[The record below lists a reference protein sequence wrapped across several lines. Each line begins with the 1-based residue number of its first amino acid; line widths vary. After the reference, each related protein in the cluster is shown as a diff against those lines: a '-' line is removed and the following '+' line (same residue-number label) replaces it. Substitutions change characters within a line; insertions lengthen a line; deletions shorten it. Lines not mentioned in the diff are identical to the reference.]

1 MIFVDGV
8 MPSSITAHMGGNELV
23 VVVEKQL
30 LGTSLDGDPLS
41 GQSVGGGV
49 GVGVQP
55 YAAGARYPVVFDD
68 TCVIWMRGERDQ
80 FFFFVQIDGALRGLW
95 VFAHVGHIA

>member
-49 GVGVQP
+49 GVGFQP
-55 YAAGARYPVVFDD
+55 YAAGA
-68 TCVIWMRGERDQ
+68 
-80 FFFFVQIDGALRGLW
+80 
-95 VFAHVGHIA
+95 